1 MASKSLYGRAALLL
15 TGLLAFAAPPLQ
27 AADLINPGEYSFTS
41 TTNGRASKV
50 SYCVTPEK
58 AQLANGDSK
67 SGREAAEREGKGR
80 CTIESYDITGNIV
93 TYLMTCNGTV
103 LAGTTTY
110 HGDGS
115 EGDLTSTRTV
125 KGKEQTDRIHVTAKR
140 LGDCKVG

>member
-1 MASKSLYGRAALLL
+1 MSSVPSPSCTVPAGFSGEAGCKASLVSPVSNSL
-15 TGLLAFAAPPLQ
+15 Q
-27 AADLINPGEYSFTS
+27 
-41 TTNGRASKV
+41 
-50 SYCVTPEK
+50 
-58 AQLANGDSK
+58 NGDSK
-67 SGREAAEREGKGR
+67 SGREAAELEGKGR
-80 CTIESYDITGNIV
+80 CTIESYDITGNTV